1 MLLLTFKTPCES
13 VIWTTL
19 PLIRKELAC
28 YMTRKCGLKQKEAAK
43 ILGITSSAI
52 SQYKCNKRANEE
64 INDISILNEIKTSAE
79 RIIKEGDQVLKI
91 EICKLCRLINK
102 DNPCP
107 V

>member
-1 MLLLTFKTPCES
+1 MFKTPCES

-19 PLIRKELAC
+19 PVIRKELAC
-28 YMTRKCGLKQKEAAK
+28 YMIQKFGLKQKEAAK
-43 ILGITSSAI
+43 KLKITSAAI
-52 SQYKCNKRANEE
+52 SQYRCNKRANK
-64 INDISILNEIKTSAE
+64 EIKDIFIKDEIKNSAE
-79 RIIKEGDQVLKI
+79 RIIKEGDQVLET